1 MEKRRG
7 GIKNMMK
14 KRRQKKAESYP
25 PLFCRITAE

>member
-25 PLFCRITAE
+25 PFFAVL